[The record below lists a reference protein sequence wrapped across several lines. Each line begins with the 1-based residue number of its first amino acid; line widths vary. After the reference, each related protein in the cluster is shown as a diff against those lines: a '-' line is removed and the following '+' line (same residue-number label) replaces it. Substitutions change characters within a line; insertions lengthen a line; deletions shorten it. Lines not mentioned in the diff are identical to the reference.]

1 MKYLIFIPLAFAF
14 LSCKQNQPK
23 VFVQTDTIKLVPNP
37 IDDSTIYE
45 FINFVANDK
54 NEKHFILRGDKVL
67 DKPFFEDTNYLID
80 SLKKDTIFSKDDI
93 AFLEVQMQSVKN
105 FTINP
110 ELFNGKEIISSDTIK
125 RYSTE
130 EARRWTFWEDYRKKY
145 GEAGFCNISLP
156 LFSKDRQRVI
166 INTSYSCGGKCG
178 EGGVFIYQKIK
189 GKWKQIKELSW
200 WIS

>member
-1 MKYLIFIPLAFAF
+1 MKHFIFLILAFAF

-23 VFVQTDTIKLVPNP
+23 VIALTDTIKLVPNP

-54 NEKHFILRGDKVL
+54 NEKHFVLRGDKVL
-67 DKPFFEDTNYLID
+67 DKPFLDNDYYLID
-80 SLKKDTIFSKDDI
+80 SLKKDSIFSEDDI
-93 AFLEVQMQSVKN
+93 KFLEVQLQSEKN

-110 ELFNGKEIISSDTIK
+110 ELFNGKEIIPKDTLVK
-125 RYSTE
+125 FRSGPE
-130 EARRWTFWEDYRKKY
+130 GRWTFWENYRKKY
-145 GEAGFCNISLP
+145 GEAGYCNITLP
-156 LFSKDRQRVI
+156 LFSKDRQKVI
-166 INTSYSCGGKCG
+166 ISTSYSCGGTCG
-178 EGGVFIYQKIK
+178 QGGVFIYQKVK